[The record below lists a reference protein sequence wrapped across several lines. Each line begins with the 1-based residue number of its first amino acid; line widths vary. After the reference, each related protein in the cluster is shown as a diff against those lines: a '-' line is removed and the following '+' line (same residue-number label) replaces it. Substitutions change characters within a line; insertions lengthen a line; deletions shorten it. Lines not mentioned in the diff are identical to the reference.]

1 MSRSLPSVAI
11 LAGGLATRLR
21 PITDTIPKS
30 LVPVAG
36 RPFLAH
42 QLDLLQRQ
50 GFSHVVLCVGH
61 LGEQIEVVFGDGRDY
76 GVQLEYAYD
85 GAKPIGTAA
94 ALRQAL
100 PRLGPSFLTLYG
112 DSYLEI
118 DYRAVCEAFV
128 REEKPALMTVIRHG
142 GGIDRPNAC
151 YENGIVKAYG
161 KATADPRM
169 HHVDYGLGLFRAEAF
184 QGDRADIASL
194 SDLQARLASD
204 GELAGYEVF
213 QPYFEIGS
221 PAGLAELESHL
232 KAASASS

>member
-1 MSRSLPSVAI
+1 MSGSLPSVAI

-42 QLDLLQRQ
+42 QLDLLRHQ
-50 GFSHVVLCVGH
+50 GFGHVVLCVGH
-61 LGEQIEVVFGDGRDY
+61 LGEQIEAAFGDGGASGLR
-76 GVQLEYAYD
+76 LEYAYD

-100 PRLGPSFLTLYG
+100 PRLGSFFLTLYG

-128 REEKPALMTVIRHG
+128 REEKTALMTVIREG

-151 YENGIVKAYG
+151 YEDGMVKAYG
-161 KATADPRM
+161 KGNADPGM

-184 QGDRADIASL
+184 QGERAGIAGL
-194 SDLQARLASD
+194 SDLQAQLARD
-204 GELAGYEVF
+204 GELAGHEVF

-221 PAGLAELESHL
+221 PRGLTELESHL